1 MSLPVIDFSG
11 SAQPGKA
18 IDHSLRGLGFMQLT
32 HLGISEQ
39 LVLDVFAASRAFFTG
54 PQAHKESCRYRSAEE
69 NFGYQGMLAENL
81 DPNAPADLKETFTMR
96 NILARP
102 LPPERWPSPVFAQLM
117 TQFFRE
123 TLTAAHRVQRAIALE
138 LGQQEDFF
146 SRAHQGI
153 SCSLRLLYY
162 PTIPATQTT
171 QVDHTQMGA
180 GAHTDYGFMTLLF
193 QDPVGGLQV
202 INHDG
207 HWMDV
212 PPINN
217 AIVVNSGDLL
227 ERWTNGAYRSTVHRV
242 KPRIGQCERLSI
254 AMFIDPD
261 PSTQVDVLP
270 SCITPQNPCRYPP
283 TTAGEHLLEK
293 LHATHKGRY
302 A

>member
-1 MSLPVIDFSG
+1 MSLPVIDFLG
-11 SAQPGKA
+11 SAQPGNA
-18 IDHSLRGLGFMQLT
+18 IDHSLRELGFMQLT
-32 HLGISEQ
+32 QLGINPQ
-39 LVLDVFAASRAFFTG
+39 RVRDVFAASHAFFTG
-54 PQAHKESCRYRSAEE
+54 PQTLKDSCRYRSAEE

-96 NILARP
+96 NILAKP
-102 LPPERWPSPVFAQLM
+102 LPDERWPSPAFAQLM
-117 TQFFRE
+117 TQFFGE
-123 TLTAAHRVQRAIALE
+123 TLAAAHRVQRAIALE
-138 LGQQEDFF
+138 LGQEEDFF
-146 SRAHQGI
+146 SRAHTGI

-162 PTIPATQTT
+162 PTTGAE
-171 QVDHTQMGA
+171 QVASTQMGA

-202 INHDG
+202 INRNGD
-207 HWMDV
+207 WMDV
-212 PPINN
+212 PPIDN

-242 KPRIGQCERLSI
+242 KPRIGQRERLSI

-261 PSTQVDVLP
+261 PETPVAVLP
-270 SCITPQNPCRYPP
+270 SCVSATHPSRYPA

-293 LHATHKGRY
+293 LRATHKGRY